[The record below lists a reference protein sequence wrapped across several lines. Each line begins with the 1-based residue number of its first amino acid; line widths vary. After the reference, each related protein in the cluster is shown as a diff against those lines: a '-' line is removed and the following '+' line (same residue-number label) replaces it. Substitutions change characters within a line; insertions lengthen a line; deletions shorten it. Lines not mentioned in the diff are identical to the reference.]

1 MKQHIFLFAL
11 TAFVATAF
19 VGCKNEDPS
28 EHHFDNKLYISAAAF
43 TDEMLIKN
51 AVSGYSRDIV
61 VGMPSPA
68 SSDICVEIGV
78 APDLLDRYRMAYYDT
93 AAELLGKEFY
103 QIENPQ
109 TRIPV
114 GSVTSIPVTVKFLD
128 TNLLDREKRYVPP
141 PATSCRSRSN
151 SRP

>member
-28 EHHFDNKLYISAAAF
+28 EHHFDNKPYISAAAF

-51 AVSGYSRDIV
+51 AVSGYSRDIT
-61 VGMPSPA
+61 VGIPTPE
-68 SSDICVEIGV
+68 SSDIDVEIGA

-93 AAELLGKEFY
+93 DAELLGVVVCRPCRCGRVWAAIY
-103 QIENPQ
+103 ALYH
-109 TRIPV
+109 V
-114 GSVTSIPVTVKFLD
+114 GWLFHA
-128 TNLLDREKRYVPP
+128 YY
-141 PATSCRSRSN
+141 
-151 SRP
+151 RPS